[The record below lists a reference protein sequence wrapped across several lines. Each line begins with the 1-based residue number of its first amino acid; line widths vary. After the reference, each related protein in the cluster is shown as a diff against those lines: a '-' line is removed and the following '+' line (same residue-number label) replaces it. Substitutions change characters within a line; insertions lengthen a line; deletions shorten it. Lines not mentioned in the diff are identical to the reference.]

1 MWIQETEPRRWQS
14 STAWLVA
21 AVMALGGAVGAQT
34 TVWFDDFELGWG
46 NWNADNGVWSVGA
59 PSSGPAGSWSGMNVA
74 GTNLLGNH
82 PGDTDSRLISG
93 SILLPAVNTVIGE
106 ELHLQFMQ
114 WFSYS
119 SCDSGQVQVQ
129 VFDLATSTWGPW
141 LSKGTS
147 IIDSSSWSL
156 KSVDLTSI
164 TSSTSATKVRLGF
177 YHSANA
183 SSYGCGGTSTGW
195 YIDDV
200 LITKGV
206 PQFTGD
212 FENGWKG
219 WHGDR
224 GVWQIGAPSTGPGA
238 AFAGDSVAATHLDA
252 NHPGNTDSRL
262 ISPTTVLPTLLL
274 GEELHLRFQEFFSYS
289 SCDSARVQ
297 ISVYDDSTAS
307 WGAWS
312 SQGQSIVNTSAW
324 SLKDVDLTAFA
335 GDTVRVAF
343 YHTADSSSYGCGGTS
358 TGWYIDEVQI
368 VKGVPQF
375 TGDFEN
381 GWMGWFGDRGV
392 WQVGAPS
399 TGPGAAFA
407 GSGVAATHLD
417 GNHPGN
423 TDSRLVSP
431 TTVLPSL
438 LIGEELHLR
447 FQEYFSYSSCDSAQV
462 QISVYDDSTSTWGP
476 WSSQGQ
482 SIVNTSLWSLK
493 DVDLTAFAGDTVR
506 LAFFHKADSSSYG
519 CGGTSTGWY
528 LDEVQIVR
536 GVPQFTGSFE
546 LGGDDWSADRGVWQI
561 GDPGAG
567 PGQPLTGS
575 YLAATHLDGNHAGN
589 TDSRLISKTTTLP
602 ISTGFDEIHLRFNH
616 WFSYSSCDYGQVQVQ
631 TYEPSTQTWSGW
643 FNAGSVIQNSSGW
656 SQKDVD
662 LTAYSGQTVRV
673 AFLHVADSSSYG
685 CGGTSLG
692 WYIDDVV
699 LASGF
704 PGLWA
709 DLGFSLPGATHDP
722 SLNGT
727 GTLQAGSP
735 ATLDLTDAPA
745 NANAVLVMGLSAA
758 YYPLKGGFLV
768 PKDDL
773 IYPGYVTSNL
783 GEVSLTTTWV
793 PGIPSGSQV
802 YLQYWV
808 QDGTAPAGYSASN
821 GVLLIS
827 P

>member
-1 MWIQETEPRRWQS
+1 MWTQKAGPKLWPS
-14 STAWLVA
+14 ATAWLAA
-21 AVMALGGAVGAQT
+21 AVVALGGAASAQT

-46 NWNADNGVWSVGA
+46 SWSANNGVWAVGA
-59 PSSGPAGSWSGMNVA
+59 PVGGPPGSWSGMNVA
-74 GTNLLGNH
+74 GTDLLGIH

-93 SILLPAVNTVIGE
+93 SILLPAVNTMIGE
-106 ELHLQFMQ
+106 ELRLQFMQ

-129 VFDLATSTWGPW
+129 VFDLANSTWGPW
-141 LSKGTS
+141 TSLGTS
-147 IIDSSSWSL
+147 IIDNSSWSL

-164 TSSTSATKVRLGF
+164 TSTTTATKVRLGF

-183 SSYGCGGTSTGW
+183 SSYGCGGTGTGW

-200 LITKGV
+200 LIEKGV

-212 FENGWKG
+212 FENGWQG
-219 WHGDR
+219 WHGQR
-224 GVWQIGAPSTGPGA
+224 GVWQIGSPSTGPGA

-262 ISPTTVLPTLLL
+262 VSPTTVLPTLLL
-274 GEELHLRFQEFFSYS
+274 
-289 SCDSARVQ
+289 
-297 ISVYDDSTAS
+297 
-307 WGAWS
+307 
-312 SQGQSIVNTSAW
+312 
-324 SLKDVDLTAFA
+324 
-335 GDTVRVAF
+335 
-343 YHTADSSSYGCGGTS
+343 
-358 TGWYIDEVQI
+358 
-368 VKGVPQF
+368 
-375 TGDFEN
+375 
-381 GWMGWFGDRGV
+381 
-392 WQVGAPS
+392 
-399 TGPGAAFA
+399 
-407 GSGVAATHLD
+407 
-417 GNHPGN
+417 
-423 TDSRLVSP
+423 
-431 TTVLPSL
+431 
-438 LIGEELHLR
+438 GEELHLR

-462 QISVYDDSTSTWGP
+462 QISVYDDSTSSWGA

-482 SIVNTSLWSLK
+482 SIIDTSLWSLK

-506 LAFFHKADSSSYG
+506 LAFYHTANSSSYG

-528 LDEVQIVR
+528 IDEVQIEK

-561 GDPGAG
+561 GVPSTG

-602 ISTGFDEIHLRFNH
+602 VSTGFDEIHLRFNH

-631 TYEPSTQTWSGW
+631 TYDSATQTWSGW
-643 FNAGSVIQNSSGW
+643 FNEGSVIQNSSGW

-662 LTAYSGQTVRV
+662 LTAYSGQTVRI
-673 AFLHVADSSSYG
+673 AFFHSANASSYG

-699 LASGF
+699 IASGF

-709 DLGFSLPGATHDP
+709 DLGFSHPGPVHDP
-722 SLNGT
+722 ALSGT
-727 GTLQAGSP
+727 GTLQVGSP
-735 ATLDLTDAPA
+735 TTLDLEDAPA
-745 NANAVLVMGLSAA
+745 NANAVLVMGLSPA

-773 IYPGYVTSNL
+773 IFPGFITSNL
-783 GEVSLTTTWV
+783 GEISLTSNWV

-808 QDGTAPAGYSASN
+808 QDGASPEGYDASN
-821 GVLLIS
+821 AVLMIT